1 MAGIVLRREIE
12 CASAP
17 RALFGKL
24 GDTAR
29 LYRALGQPAMQRV
42 PAATDDGAR
51 FELHPLVRRLRR
63 GRAFTELPPEWT
75 APTQLCLRRAMK
87 DGPLALTQ
95 MRFSLTPLLQG
106 TKLAIE
112 LSLLPRIPALE
123 PIFMAYGE
131 VVLWLLSRT
140 IRQLDAALLRGEN
153 LLLKPAVFDEA
164 ALVRAQARVAGQLE
178 EPQRELLGRLITHL
192 RGLDEIEV
200 DALAPA
206 ALATALEVPI
216 EALLPTLL
224 IAAGHGLLALSWDVI
239 CPSCRLPAGRFSQL
253 AGLPQQVHCDLCD
266 LDVET
271 DLAGNVEVSL
281 RPAPALRKKTEVV
294 YSGPGPAQ
302 QPHIVMQLLAER
314 AGRVSVPAPTEPG
327 DYELRVRGGV
337 VGRLRVSPLGPPQA
351 RISIAHIIEPASS
364 EVVVGGTLEIAHLH
378 TQARHISIEHPE
390 RERRGVSGHE
400 VTVHPVFRQHFPD
413 EVLAPQVA
421 LVVPPVALW
430 LSELTGTTEICAQL
444 GDGAAYGVVE
454 AHRQRL
460 RECIAEEGGALLK
473 CDRDSVGAV
482 FREPEAAARAGAAAQ
497 RALAELRSERP
508 ELAPLAL
515 RIGVFA
521 GPCSLLTQNGRLDYY
536 GLTVLVAGRLLREA
550 HAGDIVVPGDLGER
564 MAAELGESV
573 RLGPRFSIA
582 VKGVPQPVSI
592 ARLTLVEPTAA
603 SAGAAAAGSTD
614 NAPTL
619 KP

>member
-17 RALFGKL
+17 KALFVQL

-42 PAATDDGAR
+42 PVATDDGAR
-51 FELHPLVRRLRR
+51 FELHPLVRRFRR

-87 DGPLALTQ
+87 EGPLLSTEL
-95 MRFSLTPLLQG
+95 RFSLTPLLQG
-106 TKLAIE
+106 TKLAVE
-112 LSLLPRIPALE
+112 LSLVPRITALE

-153 LLLKPAVFDEA
+153 LLLRPSVFDEA
-164 ALVRAQARVAGQLE
+164 ALSRAQARVAGQLD
-178 EPQRELLGRLITHL
+178 EPQREVLGRLITHL

-200 DALAPA
+200 DALAPVA
-206 ALATALEVPI
+206 VAGALEVPI
-216 EALLPTLL
+216 ETLLPTLL
-224 IAAGHGLLALSWDVI
+224 IAAAHGLLALSWDVI
-239 CPSCRLPAGRFSQL
+239 CPSCRLAAGRYPQL
-253 AGLPQQVHCDLCD
+253 AGLPQKARCELCD
-266 LDVET
+266 LDVEV

-281 RPAPALRKKTEVV
+281 RPAPALRTKTEVV
-294 YSGPGPAQ
+294 YSGPGPTQ

-314 AGRVSVPAPTEPG
+314 AGRISVPAPTEPG

-351 RISIAHIIEPASS
+351 RFSIAHIIEPTSA

-400 VTVHPVFRQHFPD
+400 VTVHPCFRQHFPD

-421 LVVPPVALW
+421 LTVPPVALW
-430 LSELTGTTEICAQL
+430 LSELVGTTEICTQL

-460 RECIAEEGGALLK
+460 RECIAQEGGALLK
-473 CDRDSVGAV
+473 ADRDNVGAV
-482 FREPEAAARAGAAAQ
+482 FREPEAAVRAGAAAM

-550 HAGDIVVPGDLGER
+550 HAGDVVVPGDLGER
-564 MAAELGESV
+564 VAAELGESV

-582 VKGVPQPVSI
+582 VKGLPKPVSI
-592 ARLTLVEPTAA
+592 ARLTLAESPGA
-603 SAGAAAAGSTD
+603 SSSAAAAASTD
-614 NAPTL
+614 NALTL
-619 KP
+619 RP